1 MEVRITSRH
10 GELQEK
16 EREYAE
22 EKLESL
28 TRYFKGTR
36 SLEVVLD
43 EGHQT
48 RNAEII
54 AHMARGAP
62 LVVSAEAGDVFA
74 AIDRAHDKLERML
87 RRLKEKIVDRRH
99 GRDRAGAAFATAPE
113 GEEDEDSQEGSVP
126 DLG

>member
-1 MEVRITSRH
+1 MDVRITSRH
-10 GELQEK
+10 GELQDK

-36 SLEVVLD
+36 SVEVVLD

-74 AIDRAHDKLERML
+74 AIDRAYDKLERML
-87 RRLKEKIVDRRH
+87 RRLKEKLVDRRH
-99 GRDRAGAAFATAPE
+99 GRDRAAAAFGEGPA
-113 GEEDEDSQEGSVP
+113 GEEEEESPGGHAP
-126 DLG
+126 DLA